1 MTAISELKRTKK
13 RIAVTSMCVGTVS
26 SIFTPTANIFWLTP
40 LLGYGHGCSYR
51 LRAVRYC
58 LLYTYLMLRVLLAN
72 ETVLYGPGYL
82 AVAYRLSKLFIYIP
96 MIGKKFRYC
105 LGRNGVNSMLET
117 QVHSSDL
124 AHDMAR

>member
-1 MTAISELKRTKK
+1 
-13 RIAVTSMCVGTVS
+13 
-26 SIFTPTANIFWLTP
+26 
-40 LLGYGHGCSYR
+40 
-51 LRAVRYC
+51 
-58 LLYTYLMLRVLLAN
+58 MLRVLLAN

-124 AHDMAR
+124 AYDMARWDNILESDREPAEHQLKM